1 MMAKLDAY
9 TVDEL
14 HEMLRYERNVEQR
27 RSSAERVARSLKKA
41 ARLEAEL
48 MKRASARVDG
58 APGSAHGVD
67 RMGLPSPR
75 D

>member
-1 MMAKLDAY
+1 MLAKLDAY

-27 RSSAERVARSLKKA
+27 RSSAQRVVRSLKRA

-48 MKRASARVDG
+48 TKRVSIS
-58 APGSAHGVD
+58 PQIGS
-67 RMGLPSPR
+67 PSSSMTAVSS
-75 D
+75 